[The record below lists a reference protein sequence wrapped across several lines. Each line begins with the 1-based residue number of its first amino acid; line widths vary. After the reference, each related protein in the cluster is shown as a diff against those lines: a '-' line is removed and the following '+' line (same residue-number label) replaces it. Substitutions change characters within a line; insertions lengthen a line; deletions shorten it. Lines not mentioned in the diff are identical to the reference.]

1 MADPTDSPATG
12 SSISHEDHGDDLR
25 TVRLA
30 GRLDMLGM
38 EPITLKFT
46 SLTAS
51 HGQQVL
57 VDLREV
63 SFLASIGIRS
73 IVSSARALEAKG
85 GRMVL
90 LVAPGSSV
98 EATLTSTGISEVIP
112 IHTEEAEALAAL
124 GAEG

>member
-1 MADPTDSPATG
+1 MADPSDSPATG

-25 TVRLA
+25 KVRLA

-38 EPITLKFT
+38 EPIALKFT

-51 HGQQVL
+51 HAQRVL

-63 SFLASIGIRS
+63 TFLASIGIRS

-112 IHTEEAEALAAL
+112 IHTDEAEALAAL

>member
-1 MADPTDSPATG
+1 M
-12 SSISHEDHGDDLR
+12 DL
-25 TVRLA
+25 
-30 GRLDMLGM
+30 G
-38 EPITLKFT
+38 
-46 SLTAS
+46 
-51 HGQQVL
+51 
-57 VDLREV
+57 EV

-73 IVSSARALEAKG
+73 IVSSARAFEAKG

-112 IHTEEAEALAAL
+112 IHTDEAEALAAL

>member
-1 MADPTDSPATG
+1 MADPSDSPATG

-25 TVRLA
+25 KVRLA

-38 EPITLKFT
+38 EPISLKFT

-112 IHTEEAEALAAL
+112 IHTDEPEALAAL
-124 GAEG
+124 EAEG

>member
-1 MADPTDSPATG
+1 MVEPTESPATG
-12 SSISHEDHGDDLR
+12 SSIRHEDPSDDLR

-38 EPITLKFT
+38 EPIALKFT

-51 HGQQVL
+51 HAQLVL

-85 GRMVL
+85 GRMAL

-98 EATLTSTGISEVIP
+98 EATLTSTGIGEVIA
-112 IHTEEAEALAAL
+112 IHTDEAEALTAL
-124 GAEG
+124 GAAG

>member
-1 MADPTDSPATG
+1 MADPSDSPATG

-25 TVRLA
+25 KVRLA

-38 EPITLKFT
+38 EPIALKFT

-124 GAEG
+124 GAAG

>member
-1 MADPTDSPATG
+1 MADTTDSPVTG
-12 SSISHEDHGDDLR
+12 SSIHHEDISDDLR

-38 EPITLKFT
+38 EPIALKFT

-51 HGQQVL
+51 HAQQVL
-57 VDLREV
+57 VDLRAV

-85 GRMVL
+85 GRMAL

-112 IHTEEAEALAAL
+112 IHTEEAQALAAL
-124 GAEG
+124 GAAG

>member
-12 SSISHEDHGDDLR
+12 SSIRHEDHGDDLR

-38 EPITLKFT
+38 EPIALKFT

-51 HGQQVL
+51 HAQQVL

-63 SFLASIGIRS
+63 TFLASIGIRS

-85 GRMVL
+85 GKMAL
-90 LVAPGSSV
+90 LVAAGSTV

-112 IHTEEAEALAAL
+112 IHTEETGALTAL
-124 GAEG
+124 GAAG

>member
-1 MADPTDSPATG
+1 MADPSDSPATG

-25 TVRLA
+25 KVRLA

-38 EPITLKFT
+38 EPISLKFT

-57 VDLREV
+57 VDLRDV

-90 LVAPGSSV
+90 VVAPGSSV

-112 IHTEEAEALAAL
+112 IHTDEPEALAAL
-124 GAEG
+124 EAEG